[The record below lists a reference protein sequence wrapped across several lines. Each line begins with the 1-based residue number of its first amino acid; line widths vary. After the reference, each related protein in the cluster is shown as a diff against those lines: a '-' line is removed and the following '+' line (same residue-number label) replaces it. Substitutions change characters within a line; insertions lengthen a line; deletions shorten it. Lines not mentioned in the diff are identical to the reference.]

1 MYEWSILIYLLVAGV
16 AAAAFLCFV
25 RDEIRLK
32 TYEVNELVEQV
43 RKLRR
48 TGDTGIDDPVDD
60 DSEPIEIQPTP
71 GDMKIP
77 AMTSVG

>member
-1 MYEWSILIYLLVAGV
+1 MHEWSILIYLLAAGV
-16 AAAAFLCFV
+16 AAVAFLCFV

-43 RKLRR
+43 RKLRQTR
-48 TGDTGIDDPVDD
+48 DKGVHEPVDD
-60 DSEPIEIQPTP
+60 VSEPIEIQPTP

-77 AMTSVG
+77 AMSNVG